1 MHKRSL
7 GIVAFSETGRLLAL
21 LPHMCVQ
28 PTTTT
33 SLSGREAF
41 RPNVRPRL
49 SMVCSHRGRVTFLLM
64 AALSLCL
71 ASESSFAQQKSV
83 PHSLPPIFS
92 GTAIH
97 STAPS
102 SLLPNDDPVRNWLGN
117 DSLLSLGHQSAVNP
131 RTLRNAPNAC
141 SSESVV
147 CYDYTRGQARLPI
160 ARSVMPELPGLRKES
175 LSIRRGRLSLNYSF

>member
-7 GIVAFSETGRLLAL
+7 GIVAFSKTGRLLAL
-21 LPHMCVQ
+21 LPHTCVQ

-33 SLSGREAF
+33 SLSGRET
-41 RPNVRPRL
+41 VRANAGPPL
-49 SMVCSHRGRVTFLLM
+49 SMVSSHQGRFTFLLL
-64 AALSLCL
+64 AAMLIGL

-117 DSLLSLGHQSAVNP
+117 DNLLSLGHHSAVNP

-141 SSESVV
+141 SSDSVV

-160 ARSVMPELPGLRKES
+160 AKSVMPELPGLRKES